1 MAKSKR
7 EQLLR
12 DVGAEATDIGAQ
24 LTSISDALKKASTA
38 YGQAAGESSKVFQ
51 ASFTNSLNLAKSLK
65 EFTEAGLRSS
75 RERAKIEKQIKE
87 EEKEIARLA
96 RERAMAEARLVN
108 ATKEEEKAL
117 LKIIEKYN
125 DAIESSEQLVKNGED
140 LKAEFVEIEKN
151 LGITGKLLDGISQIP
166 IVNKFIDTKKALEA
180 ANEEAGKFTG
190 NRWTVLGATLK
201 SLGGSLKRNLTD
213 PLVLL
218 GAAGGILSTL
228 FKIMTHVDQE
238 IVNIGR
244 NFGVGRDRAREL
256 FYELEH
262 VAEHS
267 TNVLMTSKATT
278 EAFEELNGLTGT
290 LADISG
296 ENLESYVNLTKAV
309 GLSKDGAQM
318 FYKFSVLSGRT
329 LKETSSEIAGQV
341 KAQLVQNK
349 SSLSQKNIMEGLAK
363 TTAAQRLSL
372 KGGTQALIDS
382 VIQAKKLGMEMNQL
396 EGIADSLLDIESSIE
411 NELSAELVVGRELN
425 VEAARYYAQTNQT
438 GELAKVLAKDL
449 GSAAEFSRMGRI
461 EQQMLASAYGLSREQ
476 VAETLENQEMLS
488 RLGSKSIED
497 LDARYRRGELTL
509 AQIKEMGSEE
519 LASQVQNI
527 GFQEKLNALIEKA
540 KDLFTQQLAKPGGPI
555 DRFLKATDNWLKG
568 GGMDRLV
575 EQIQGV
581 AHAFGKI
588 FEWFTSPATL
598 KTMGVIAAIVT
609 GRGLKNMIMG
619 RPGSS
624 PMNPMYVQDVGGG
637 LLDGGGGNGPLGKI
651 RRFGA
656 QFVPGAKMMSSTGSG
671 AYAMNGKAFNAAG
684 KQLYG
689 AAATNVLKSS
699 GAYMGPGSKM
709 LTSFGKF
716 GASSMGKFMGGP
728 GGLVAG
734 MVLDPLTSIAADALK
749 GPNGEDNWKSDTV
762 STVGSTASN
771 ALTGAAIG
779 SMILPGIGTAIGA
792 IAGGLWGLGSSL
804 FGIYDREEEKKRQE
818 EEAARQ
824 LEQQVNSANKQYAS
838 QQKNTIMQRY
848 SSFSGSST
856 GAGAASGVDRTNNL
870 LEQLVNVVSSNRN
883 IDMNGNQVGTFV
895 GMESYSMS

>member
-201 SLGGSLKRNLTD
+201 SLGGSLKNNLTD

-218 GAAGGILSTL
+218 GAAGGILSGL

-238 IVNIGR
+238 IVNMGR

-262 VAEHS
+262 VANHS
-267 TNVLMTSKATT
+267 NNVLMTSRATA
-278 EAFEELNGLTGT
+278 EAYEELNSLTGT
-290 LADISG
+290 LTDVNG
-296 ENLESYVNLTKAV
+296 ENLETYTNLTKAV
-309 GLSKDGAQM
+309 GLSKEGAQM
-318 FYKFSVLSGRT
+318 FYKFSVLSGKS

-341 KAQLVQNK
+341 KAQLIQNK
-349 SSLSQKNIMEGLAK
+349 SSLSQKTIMEGLAK

-372 KGGTQALIDS
+372 KGGTQALVDS
-382 VIQAKKLGMEMNQL
+382 VIQAKKLGLEMSKL
-396 EGIADSLLDIESSIE
+396 ESVADNLLNFEQSIE
-411 NELSAELVVGRELN
+411 AEMTAELITGRDLN

-438 GELAKVLAKDL
+438 GELAKVLASDL
-449 GSAAEFSRMGRI
+449 GSAAEFQRMGRI
-461 EQQMLASAYGLSREQ
+461 EAQQLAAAYGLSREE
-476 VAETLENQEMLS
+476 VAEMLESQEMLS
-488 RLGSKSIED
+488 RLNASSVDD
-497 LDARYRRGELTL
+497 LYKKYQAGELTL
-509 AQIKEMGSEE
+509 DQIKEMGSEE
-519 LASQVQNI
+519 MANQMKNLS
-527 GFQEKLNALIEKA
+527 FQERLNALLDKA
-540 KDLFTQQLAKPGGPI
+540 KDLFTNEIGKEGGVI
-555 DRFLKATDNWLKG
+555 DKFLTATDNWLKG
-568 GGMDRLV
+568 GGMEKLV
-575 EQIQGV
+575 ESIQGA

-588 FEWFTSPATL
+588 FDWFTSPATL
-598 KTMGVIAAIVT
+598 KTMGIIASIVT
-609 GRGLKNMIMG
+609 GRGLANMIMG

-624 PMNPMYVQDVGGG
+624 PMRPMFVKDVGAGA
-637 LLDGGGGNGPLGKI
+637 LGGGDGPLGRLGK
-651 RRFGA
+651 FGS

-689 AAATNVLKSS
+689 AAATNVLRSS

-716 GASSMGKFMGGP
+716 GASSVGKFMGGP

-734 MVLDPLTSIAADALK
+734 MLLDPLTSMASDALK
-749 GPNGEDNWKSDTV
+749 GPNGEANWKSDTV
-762 STVGSTASN
+762 DVLGSTASS
-771 ALTGAAIG
+771 AMTGAAIG
-779 SMILPGIGTAIGA
+779 SVIPGIGTAIGG
-792 IAGGLWGLGSSL
+792 IIGGLWGLGSSL
-804 FGIYDREEEKKRQE
+804 FSIHEREEAEKKAKAEQAKQLKAGAK
-818 EEAARQ
+818 AATTAKMA
-824 LEQQVNSANKQYAS
+824 ANKSDITRKY
-838 QQKNTIMQRY
+838 M
-848 SSFSGSST
+848 SFGEGGE
-856 GAGAASGVDRTNNL
+856 GAEGVERTNAL
-870 LEQLVNVVSSNRN
+870 LTQLVQVVSAGKT
-883 IDMNGNQVGTFV
+883 IEMNGNQVGSSV
-895 GMESYSMS
+895 GMDSYAMS